1 MEAEEALECIKQIF
15 EERKGKVVLLS
26 KLEEKVFLLSWQ
38 GMNYSQMPS
47 KIKKSNLTAKAYT
60 EQYLKEIGKSLND
73 KIKRI
78 LNIDDLDKRN
88 LREELENFFER
99 NYNYHTKKLS
109 YITAPE
115 PNYTTSPELP
125 NNTVSE
131 RNQNPFIPFSGRVEE
146 KYLFFDRERE
156 IRRIFEVLNSG
167 SSIVLIGEEGIG
179 KSSLLW
185 MINQQAKIF
194 LKSERQ
200 PVFLDLNLLHN
211 ESQFYS
217 ELCHEIGIPE
227 SKDYQLTRNLRS
239 CNKILLAID
248 NVGKLTGEG
257 FTRNIRDYLRGFA
270 EGSNAPLKLVLAATE
285 PLNNLFNDSQEQ
297 GNTSPLAGICQ
308 EEHIHPWNEATMRTF
323 ITNRLARTSVSFTEE
338 EIIQLIQESG
348 GHPRKLMQLCYQ
360 TYSRYVE
367 SLQ

>member
-1 MEAEEALECIKQIF
+1 MEAEEALESIKQIF
-15 EERKGKVVLLS
+15 EERKGKVVLLG

-47 KIKKSNLTAKAYT
+47 QIKKSNPTAKPYT

-73 KIKRI
+73 KIKRV

-99 NYNYHTKKLS
+99 NYNDHTKKLS
-109 YITAPE
+109 YTTAPE
-115 PNYTTSPELP
+115 PDYTTSPELP

-131 RNQNPFIPFSGRVEE
+131 LNQNPFIPFSGRVEE

-185 MINQQAKIF
+185 MINQQARNF

-217 ELCHEIGIPE
+217 DLCYEIGIPE
-227 SKDYQLTRNLRS
+227 SKDYQLTRNLR
-239 CNKILLAID
+239 NHKILLALD

-257 FTRNIRDYLRGFA
+257 FTRNIRDYLRGLA
-270 EGSNAPLKLVLAATE
+270 EGSNAPLKLILAATE
-285 PLNNLFNDSQEQ
+285 SLNNLFKDSQEQ

-308 EEHIHPWNEATMRTF
+308 EEHIHSWDEATMRAF
-323 ITNRLARTSVSFTEE
+323 ITNRLARTSVSFTEH

-348 GHPRKLMQLCYQ
+348 GHPRKLMQLCYRI
-360 TYSRYVE
+360 YSRYVE

>member
-1 MEAEEALECIKQIF
+1 MEAEEALESIKHIF
-15 EERKGKVVLLS
+15 EERKGKVVSLS

-38 GMNYSQMPS
+38 GMDYGDMTC
-47 KIKKSNLTAKAYT
+47 KIYKPTGKPYT
-60 EQYLKEIGKSLND
+60 EQYFREIGKKLID
-73 KIKRI
+73 KIKKV

-88 LREELENFFER
+88 FREELENFFDK
-99 NYNYHTKKLS
+99 NYNYPTKKLS

-115 PNYTTSPELP
+115 PDYTSSPELP
-125 NNTVSE
+125 NNTLSE
-131 RNQNPFIPFSGRVEE
+131 LNQNPFIPLNARVEE
-146 KYLFFDRERE
+146 KNLFFDRERE

-167 SSIVLIGEEGIG
+167 SSVVLIGEEGIG

-185 MINQQAKIF
+185 MINQQAKNF

-217 ELCHEIGIPE
+217 ELCHEIGIPD

-239 CNKILLAID
+239 CKILLAID

-257 FTRNIRDYLRGFA
+257 FTRNIRDYLRGLA
-270 EGSNAPLKLVLAATE
+270 EGSNAPLKLILAATE
-285 PLNNLFNDSQEQ
+285 PLNNLFRDSQEQ

-308 EEHIHPWNEATMRTF
+308 EEHIHLWDEATMRAF
-323 ITNRLARTSVSFTEE
+323 ITNRLARSSVSFTEE

-348 GHPRKLMQLCYQ
+348 GHPRKLMQLCYR